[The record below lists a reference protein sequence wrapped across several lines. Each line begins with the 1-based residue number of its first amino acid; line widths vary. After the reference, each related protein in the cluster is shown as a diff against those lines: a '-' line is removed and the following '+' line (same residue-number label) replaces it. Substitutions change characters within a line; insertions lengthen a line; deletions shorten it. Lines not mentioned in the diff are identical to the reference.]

1 MSAPNSF
8 SLTNLWGGGV
18 SVEFR
23 IADGN
28 TGNASL
34 HTDHN
39 PSANQYV
46 YEFYY
51 NGSPGGPGLT
61 LIFKN
66 TTSDNNTGFG
76 TAYTGYQFVDLNLGQ
91 EPTDVFHHSNGN
103 IQMKFSNLTATTPA
117 SDITFFNNYTPV
129 STGPTVTPATY
140 DVPNDTS
147 GRSSLQNLF
156 RIYDLNLIKF
166 GHKGYRVSFQHEDA
180 PSTFN
185 VYVCYTNTNN
195 DPVEDQY
202 SVNITTT
209 NSNKTVYLT
218 RSLTYLPK
226 AGTIDIKFQT
236 QATLAGNPNQTFLA
250 NTTMKSFTYVP
261 NDLTVTFSPN
271 VGTPGTTVTL
281 SITGSDNT
289 YVSTQEAYLIPPNWF
304 EANVGT
310 TTITKNNLGQFDYTN
325 TFNVIEGT
333 YNVTHPQ
340 GAQYNIAN
348 ATYDANYVAPSTTS
362 NGGGKPDRY
371 PLIMTNL
378 FNRNRSLYSIGM
390 THKDTWDLFL

>member
-1 MSAPNSF
+1 MTFVPTTLSLTGSSTTLTLHGTISNGIQQYAVTNSGTPDTAQIVSYSTTDKKWRDVTTYDHPGGIVVNTSSSAPS
-8 SLTNLWGGGV
+8 SGY
-18 SVEFR
+18 
-23 IADGN
+23 
-28 TGNASL
+28 AS
-34 HTDHN
+34 
-39 PSANQYV
+39 PS
-46 YEFYY
+46 
-51 NGSPGGPGLT
+51 T
-61 LIFKN
+61 
-66 TTSDNNTGFG
+66 
-76 TAYTGYQFVDLNLGQ
+76 
-91 EPTDVFHHSNGN
+91 
-103 IQMKFSNLTATTPA
+103 TATETSNAEYIHFSTHNSTTNHMFTVQMAGWP
-117 SDITFFNNYTPV
+117 
-129 STGPTVTPATY
+129 TGPTVIPATY
-140 DVPNDTS
+140 DVPNDTG

-156 RIYDLNLIKF
+156 RIYNLNLIKF

-195 DPVEDQY
+195 DTVEDQY

-289 YVSTQEAYLIPPNWF
+289 YVSTQEAYFIPPNWF

-378 FNRNRSLYSIGM
+378 FNRNRSIYSIGM

>member
-1 MSAPNSF
+1 MTFPNNIALNTET
-8 SLTNLWGGGV
+8 LTLSSSSTSSSVKYDLSSSSNTSIEFVPV
-18 SVEFR
+18 SN
-23 IADGN
+23 G
-28 TGNASL
+28 
-34 HTDHN
+34 
-39 PSANQYV
+39 
-46 YEFYY
+46 YEFYV
-51 NGSPGGPGLT
+51 NSNATSGDPILFKTGASGSAVQRTDGYV
-61 LIFKN
+61 INQN
-66 TTSDNNTGFG
+66 TIVWLYRNN
-76 TAYTGYQFVDLNLGQ
+76 
-91 EPTDVFHHSNGN
+91 PSNDYMGN
-103 IQMKFSNLTATTPA
+103 FTVGNWTYS
-117 SDITFFNNYTPV
+117 S
-129 STGPTVTPATY
+129 GPTVTPATY
-140 DVPNDTS
+140 DVPNDTG
-147 GRSSLQNLF
+147 GRTSLQNLF
-156 RIYDLNLIKF
+156 RIYDLKLIKF
-166 GHKGYRVSFQHEDA
+166 GNKGYQVSFQHEDA

-195 DPVEDQY
+195 DTVEDQY
-202 SVNITTT
+202 SVNISTA
-209 NSNKTVYLT
+209 NSNKTVYLKKVQ
-218 RSLTYLPK
+218 TYLPK

-378 FNRNRSLYSIGM
+378 FNRNRSIYSIGM